1 MNSIKDILRNSS
13 LRPTKQRIMIGKLL
27 FNDTDKH
34 VTAES
39 LYRELKASK
48 QKISLATVYNTLHD
62 FCEKKLLKKVNVD
75 AEKIYFDTNTNPHH
89 HFYSD
94 SEKLLID
101 ISKDKSPEYAKIFM
115 GCAVWD
121 QGQLDN
127 EILENSWIISN
138 SNKDLIFHNHL
149 EFSLWK
155 KCLKDMGID
164 PSKLVSYSGSA

>member
-27 FNDTDKH
+27 FNDVDKH

-39 LYRELKASK
+39 LYRELTASE

-75 AEKIYFDTNTNPHH
+75 AEKVYFDTNTNPHH

-101 ISKDKSPEYAKIFM
+101 ISKDKIKIL
-115 GCAVWD
+115 GLPKAPKGKKIKDVE
-121 QGQLDN
+121 LIAHLIDN
-127 EILENSWIISN
+127 
-138 SNKDLIFHNHL
+138 
-149 EFSLWK
+149 
-155 KCLKDMGID
+155 
-164 PSKLVSYSGSA
+164 

>member
-39 LYRELKASK
+39 LYRELTASE

-62 FCEKKLLKKVNVD
+62 FCEKKLLKKVTID
-75 AEKIYFDTNTNPHH
+75 TEKVYFDTNTSPHH

-94 SEKLLID
+94 NEKLLID
-101 ISKDKSPEYAKIFM
+101 ISKDKIKI
-115 GCAVWD
+115 
-121 QGQLDN
+121 QGLPKAPKGKKIKDVELIAHLIDN
-127 EILENSWIISN
+127 
-138 SNKDLIFHNHL
+138 
-149 EFSLWK
+149 
-155 KCLKDMGID
+155 
-164 PSKLVSYSGSA
+164 

>member
-39 LYRELKASK
+39 LYRELTDSK

-62 FCEKKLLKKVNVD
+62 FCEKKLLKKVTID
-75 AEKIYFDTNTNPHH
+75 TEKVYFDTNTSPHH

-94 SEKLLID
+94 NEKLLID
-101 ISKDKSPEYAKIFM
+101 ISKDKIKI
-115 GCAVWD
+115 
-121 QGQLDN
+121 QGLPKAPKGKKIKDVELIAHLTDN
-127 EILENSWIISN
+127 
-138 SNKDLIFHNHL
+138 
-149 EFSLWK
+149 
-155 KCLKDMGID
+155 
-164 PSKLVSYSGSA
+164 

>member
-13 LRPTKQRIMIGKLL
+13 LRPTKQRIMIGELL

-39 LYRELKASK
+39 LYRQLKASE

-75 AEKIYFDTNTNPHH
+75 AEKVYFDTNTNPHH

-101 ISKDKSPEYAKIFM
+101 ISKDKIKIL
-115 GCAVWD
+115 GLPKAPKGKKIKDVEVIAH
-121 QGQLDN
+121 LSDN
-127 EILENSWIISN
+127 
-138 SNKDLIFHNHL
+138 
-149 EFSLWK
+149 
-155 KCLKDMGID
+155 
-164 PSKLVSYSGSA
+164 